1 MSADIDPEITEGEII
16 LKDRFLIQSAPDIY
30 RKLEKQVFRL
40 NQSLKKKCCNCSQES
55 SPTPK
60 LKSINSLKFS
70 VLYSPTLTPIH
81 GY

>member
-40 NQSLKKKCCNCSQES
+40 NQSLKKKMLQ
-55 SPTPK
+55 
-60 LKSINSLKFS
+60 LA
-70 VLYSPTLTPIH
+70 
-81 GY
+81 